1 MKQALVLFLVTTL
14 TASSIAAPPAALS
27 LVGHPAPRF
36 VLNDSAGGKVSL
48 SEMQDGSVI
57 MVTALASWSPS
68 CRTTMP
74 ELVAFAS
81 THPELA
87 FVGVAVT
94 ERQGIIG
101 VQQFIS
107 QFQVPFPIAMGD
119 RAFERDYHTT
129 ALPTTFVIDG
139 AGTIRAVLTGQEVRV
154 ESIRSAIRELGR

>member
-1 MKQALVLFLVTTL
+1 MKQALLFALVTAL
-14 TASSIAAPPAALS
+14 TTSSIAAPPAAHS
-27 LVGHPAPRF
+27 LVGHRAPQF

-48 SEMQDGSVI
+48 SEMQHGSVVV
-57 MVTALASWSPS
+57 VTALASWSPV
-68 CRTTMP
+68 CRTAMP

-87 FVGVAVT
+87 FVGIAVT

-129 ALPTTFVIDG
+129 SLPTTFVIDG
-139 AGTIRAVLTGQEVRV
+139 TGTIRAVLTGEEVRL
-154 ESIRSAIRELGR
+154 ETIRSVIRQLGR